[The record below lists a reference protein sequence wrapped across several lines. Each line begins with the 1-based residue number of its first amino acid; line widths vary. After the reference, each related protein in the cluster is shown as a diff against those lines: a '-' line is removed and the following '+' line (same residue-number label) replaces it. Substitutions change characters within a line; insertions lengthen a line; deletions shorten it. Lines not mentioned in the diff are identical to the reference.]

1 MIELENHQL
10 TPTVCENIT
19 NHQKNMSVKFP
30 ISKQLNKNKI
40 IVSSSWYTEVVDSTR
55 SNNEQQCNNK
65 HLVFPE
71 NCTLQEHTDR
81 CVVFQQRNYI
91 FTV

>member
-1 MIELENHQL
+1 
-10 TPTVCENIT
+10 
-19 NHQKNMSVKFP
+19 MSVKFP

-40 IVSSSWYTEVVDSTR
+40 IVSSSWYTEVADST
-55 SNNEQQCNNK
+55 NEQQCSNK
-65 HLVFPE
+65 HLVSPE

-81 CVVFQQRNYI
+81 CVVFLQRNCT